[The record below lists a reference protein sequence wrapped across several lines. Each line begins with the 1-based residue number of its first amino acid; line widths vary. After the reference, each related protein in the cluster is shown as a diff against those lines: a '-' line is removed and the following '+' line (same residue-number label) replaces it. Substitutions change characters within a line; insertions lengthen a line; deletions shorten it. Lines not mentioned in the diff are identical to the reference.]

1 MDINLLIDDQDLAAS
16 DGRTFERCD
25 RVTGAVATRAA
36 AAATTADAIQRLV
49 APLDMNA
56 ALPLDSLACRFNI
69 VLRGA
74 ARSCSRTSCREVEP

>member
-36 AAATTADAIQRLV
+36 AATTADAIQRLV

-56 ALPLDSLACRFNI
+56 ALPLDSLA
-69 VLRGA
+69 
-74 ARSCSRTSCREVEP
+74 

>member
-36 AAATTADAIQRLV
+36 AATTADAIQRLV

-56 ALPLDSLACRFNI
+56 ALPLDSLAYRFDI

-74 ARSCSRTSCREVEP
+74 ARSCSRTSCRKVEP